1 MESLLAM
8 DARLLLWIQEHLR
21 IEALNGI
28 VCFITSLGNTGL
40 VWIAMS
46 LVLLAIP
53 RTRRW
58 GLTCA
63 IALLIGFL
71 ATNVALKNIVHR
83 IRPYEVIETLRIL
96 IPPEHDLSFPSGHAT
111 SSIAAAWAL
120 FRIAPRKYG
129 VPALV
134 LGVLI
139 SLSRLYVGVH
149 YPTDVLAGILVG
161 LAAAEGAI
169 RIVRR
174 IAESGRKYPKNL

>member
-1 MESLLAM
+1 MEALLAM
-8 DARLLLWIQEHLR
+8 DARLLLWIQDHLR
-21 IEALNGI
+21 IEALNGV
-28 VCFITSLGNTGL
+28 VCFITSLGNTGMI
-40 VWIAMS
+40 WIAMS
-46 LVLLAIP
+46 LVLLVIP

-63 IALLIGFL
+63 IALIIGYL
-71 ATNVALKNIVHR
+71 VTNVTLKNIVHR
-83 IRPYEVIETLRIL
+83 IRPYEVMESLRIL

-111 SSIAAAWAL
+111 CSLAASWAL
-120 FRIAPRKYG
+120 FRIAPKKFG

-149 YPTDVLAGILVG
+149 YPTDVLAGVLVG
-161 LAAAEGAI
+161 LAAAEGAV

-174 IAESGRKYPKNL
+174 LAKSKQKNPQNT